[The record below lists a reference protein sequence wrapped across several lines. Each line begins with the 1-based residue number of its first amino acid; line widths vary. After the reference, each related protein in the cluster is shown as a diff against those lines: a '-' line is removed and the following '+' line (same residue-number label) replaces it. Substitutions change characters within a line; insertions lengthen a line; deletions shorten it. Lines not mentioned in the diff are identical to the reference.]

1 MSLTDW
7 KGRAARIHSAPVA
20 NANLATAANAEAPT
34 SSTFAEF
41 ATFAFA
47 EAPERKA
54 TIPEPVE
61 LNPLSPAGQVAAFE
75 RFGERAA
82 ILEYESGLPRA
93 EAERRARREA
103 ACERY
108 HRTWWPVWER
118 GRAYLLAHPEAKAP
132 GVDVL
137 RLQMAD
143 AVVSWNQHTGDSRT
157 QAEYLAH
164 LAPADFEDRELMT
177 PGALALYA
185 YTLWRDD
192 TGGGSPDGKA

>member
-1 MSLTDW
+1 MSLADW
-7 KGRAARIHSAPVA
+7 KGRAARIQSMPVA
-20 NANLATAANAEAPT
+20 TATIATVATHGPLTPSTVAEV
-34 SSTFAEF
+34 
-41 ATFAFA
+41 ATVAVA
-47 EAPERKA
+47 EAPERNP
-54 TIPEPVE
+54 TIADPVE
-61 LNPLSPAGQVAAFE
+61 LDPLSPAGQVAAFE

-108 HRTWWPVWER
+108 HRTWWPVWDR
-118 GRAYLLAHPEAKAP
+118 GRAYRLAHAAAKAP

-137 RLQMAD
+137 RVQIAD
-143 AVVSWNQHTGDSRT
+143 AVASWNQHTGDSRT

-164 LAPADFEDRELMT
+164 LARADFEDRELMT

-192 TGGGSPDGKA
+192 IGGGSPDGKA